1 MQKMQQEPR
10 VRFLGWEDPL
20 EKETANQL
28 QSSCLENFM
37 DRGAWRVHLG
47 SFPLPCLSSMNIF
60 DSDSFA
66 NLARAE
72 EILILFS
79 NVLAIPPI

>member
-1 MQKMQQEPR
+1 MVILGKFISHYES
-10 VRFLGWEDPL
+10 VFTSAFFLVLLKKLLLLGL
-20 EKETANQL
+20 
-28 QSSCLENFM
+28 
-37 DRGAWRVHLG
+37 HLG

>member
-1 MQKMQQEPR
+1 MVILGNFISHYES
-10 VRFLGWEDPL
+10 VFTSAFFLVLLKKLLLLGL
-20 EKETANQL
+20 
-28 QSSCLENFM
+28 
-37 DRGAWRVHLG
+37 HLG

>member
-1 MQKMQQEPR
+1 MSHYES
-10 VRFLGWEDPL
+10 VFASAFFLVMLLKKLLLLGL
-20 EKETANQL
+20 
-28 QSSCLENFM
+28 
-37 DRGAWRVHLG
+37 HLG
-47 SFPLPCLSSMNIF
+47 SFPLPRLSSMNIF
-60 DSDSFA
+60 DSDSFV

>member
-1 MQKMQQEPR
+1 MVIVGKFISHYWS
-10 VRFLGWEDPL
+10 VFASTFFSVLLLSKWL
-20 EKETANQL
+20 L
-28 QSSCLENFM
+28 LSLL
-37 DRGAWRVHLG
+37 LG
-47 SFPLPCLSSMNIF
+47 SFPLPCLSLTHLF

-72 EILILFS
+72 EILLLFS

>member
-1 MQKMQQEPR
+1 MFASAF
-10 VRFLGWEDPL
+10 FLVMLLKKLLLLGL
-20 EKETANQL
+20 
-28 QSSCLENFM
+28 
-37 DRGAWRVHLG
+37 HLG
-47 SFPLPCLSSMNIF
+47 SFPLPRLSSMNIF
-60 DSDSFA
+60 DSDSFV

>member
-1 MQKMQQEPR
+1 MVILGKFISHYES
-10 VRFLGWEDPL
+10 VFTSSFFLVLLKKLLLLGL
-20 EKETANQL
+20 
-28 QSSCLENFM
+28 
-37 DRGAWRVHLG
+37 HLG
-47 SFPLPCLSSMNIF
+47 SFPLPCLSSVNIF

>member
-1 MQKMQQEPR
+1 MVILGKFISHYES
-10 VRFLGWEDPL
+10 VFTSAFFLVLLKKLLLLGL
-20 EKETANQL
+20 
-28 QSSCLENFM
+28 
-37 DRGAWRVHLG
+37 HLG
-47 SFPLPCLSSMNIF
+47 SFPLPCLSSVNIF